1 MDEPLRAGVI
11 GVGFMGELHARL
23 YSELPGVSLRAVA
36 DVDEERAAEVG
47 GAHGAR
53 ETYTDY
59 RELLAD
65 DAVDLVSVGS
75 PEQLHREHA
84 VAALEADKH
93 LLLEKP
99 MAHRLEDA
107 KAIREAAQSSDRTF
121 MIGYV
126 LRFDPR
132 YVEGRN
138 RVLDVGQDSII
149 SLYARRRNPISSPRR
164 VAGWSHPMFYMAVH
178 DLDMM
183 RWYTGSEARE
193 VYAVAASKAL
203 DEDVPDVIMSTLR
216 FGNGAV
222 GQVETNWV
230 LPDRIGTGLES
241 RFEVTSVGQFTRV
254 NILDQGLLNV
264 SEEEGYAYPD
274 ALHWPELHGRI
285 EGDLRRE
292 LEHFLSC
299 VRGEDEPLATAED
312 GYRSLEIAR
321 GLMRSIDRGEPV
333 SLQ

>member
-1 MDEPLRAGVI
+1 MSEPLQAGVI

-23 YSELPGVSLRAVA
+23 YAELPGVTLKAVA
-36 DVDEERAAEVG
+36 DVNEQRSRVIGRE
-47 GAHGAR
+47 HGADDH
-53 ETYTDY
+53 YADY
-59 RELLAD
+59 EELLAD
-65 DAVDLVSVGS
+65 DGIDVVSVGS
-75 PEQLHREHA
+75 PEQFHREHA
-84 VAALEADKH
+84 VAALQADKH

-107 KAIREAAQSSDRTF
+107 RAIREAARESDRTF
-121 MIGYV
+121 TIGYV

-138 RVLDVGQDSII
+138 RVLEQGQDAII
-149 SLYARRRNPISSPRR
+149 SLYARRRNPISSPKR
-164 VAGWSHPMFYMAVH
+164 VAQWSHPMFYMAVH

-193 VYAVAASKAL
+193 VYAVTASKAL
-203 DEDVPDVIMSTLR
+203 DEDVPDVVLSTLR
-216 FGNGAV
+216 FENGAV

-230 LPDRIGTGLES
+230 LPDSIGTGLES
-241 RFEVTSVGQFTRV
+241 RFEVTSVGQYTLV
-254 NILDQGLLNV
+254 NILDQGLVNV

-299 VRGEDEPLATAED
+299 VREGEPPLVTAED

-321 GLMRSIDRGEPV
+321 AIMRSIDRGEPV
-333 SLQ
+333 SLP